1 MKNKIFHL
9 LLVVLPAAAAV
20 LNGLPKSVRMR
31 FADQDGPFYAYES
44 GFSMI
49 PVGYANWG
57 HMLAGIAACVLAVL
71 ALAYFF
77 RPQDKLRKVMTGIS
91 IAAAT
96 VLMLCML
103 LFGSG
108 TLYSWAVAV
117 LLIAEWLLLRQK
129 KAL

>member
-1 MKNKIFHL
+1 MKNIISHL

-57 HMLAGIAACVLAVL
+57 HMLSGIGACILLVL
-71 ALAYFF
+71 ALVYFF
-77 RPQDKLRKVMTGIS
+77 RPQDKLRKVMAGIS
-91 IAAAT
+91 ITAT
-96 VLMLCML
+96 AVLVLCMV

-108 TLYSWAVAV
+108 TLYSWAVAI
-117 LLIAEWLLLRQK
+117 LLAAEAMLLLKIRI
-129 KAL
+129 

>member
-1 MKNKIFHL
+1 MKKLISHL

-20 LNGLPKSVRMR
+20 LNRLPESVRMR

-57 HMLAGIAACVLAVL
+57 HMLSGLGACILLVL
-71 ALAYFF
+71 ALVYFF

-91 IAAAT
+91 ITAT
-96 VLMLCML
+96 AVLVLCMV

-108 TLYSWAVAV
+108 TLYSWAVAI
-117 LLIAEWLLLRQK
+117 LLAAEAMLLLKIRI
-129 KAL
+129 

>member
-1 MKNKIFHL
+1 MKNLISHL

-20 LNGLPKSVRMR
+20 LNGLPESVRMR

-57 HMLAGIAACVLAVL
+57 HMLSGIGACILLVL
-71 ALAYFF
+71 ALVYFF

-91 IAAAT
+91 ITAT
-96 VLMLCML
+96 AVLVLCMV

-117 LLIAEWLLLRQK
+117 LLAAEVMLLLKIRI
-129 KAL
+129 

>member
-1 MKNKIFHL
+1 MKKKVSHL

-57 HMLAGIAACVLAVL
+57 HMLSGIGACILLVL
-71 ALAYFF
+71 ALVYFF

-91 IAAAT
+91 ITAT
-96 VLMLCML
+96 AVLVRCMV

-108 TLYSWAVAV
+108 TLYSWAVAI
-117 LLIAEWLLLRQK
+117 LLAAEAMLLLKIRI
-129 KAL
+129 

>member
-1 MKNKIFHL
+1 MKKLISHL

-31 FADQDGPFYAYES
+31 FVDQNVPFYAYES

-57 HMLAGIAACVLAVL
+57 HMLSGIGTCILLVL
-71 ALAYFF
+71 ALVYFF
-77 RPQDKLRKVMTGIS
+77 RPQDKLRKVMAGIS
-91 IAAAT
+91 ITAT
-96 VLMLCML
+96 AVLVLCMV

-117 LLIAEWLLLRQK
+117 LLAAEAMLLLKIRI
-129 KAL
+129 

>member
-1 MKNKIFHL
+1 MKNLISHL
-9 LLVVLPAAAAV
+9 LLVVLPAAVAV

-57 HMLAGIAACVLAVL
+57 HMLSGIGTCILLVL
-71 ALAYFF
+71 ALVYFF
-77 RPQDKLRKVMTGIS
+77 RPQDKLRKVMTDIS
-91 IAAAT
+91 ITAT
-96 VLMLCML
+96 AVLVLCMV

-108 TLYSWAVAV
+108 TLYSWAVAI
-117 LLIAEWLLLRQK
+117 LLAAEAMLLLKIRI
-129 KAL
+129 

>member
-1 MKNKIFHL
+1 MKKLISHL

-20 LNGLPKSVRMR
+20 LNRLPESVRMR

-57 HMLAGIAACVLAVL
+57 HMLSGIGACILLVL
-71 ALAYFF
+71 ALVYFF

-91 IAAAT
+91 ITAT
-96 VLMLCML
+96 AVLVLCMV

-108 TLYSWAVAV
+108 TLYSWAVAI
-117 LLIAEWLLLRQK
+117 LLAAEAMLLLKIRI
-129 KAL
+129 

>member
-1 MKNKIFHL
+1 MKKLISHL

-20 LNGLPKSVRMR
+20 LNRLPESVRMR

-44 GFSMI
+44 GFSII

-57 HMLAGIAACVLAVL
+57 HMLSGIGACILLVL
-71 ALAYFF
+71 ALVYFF

-91 IAAAT
+91 ITAT
-96 VLMLCML
+96 AVLVLCMV

-108 TLYSWAVAV
+108 TLYSWAVAI
-117 LLIAEWLLLRQK
+117 LLAAEAMLLLKIRI
-129 KAL
+129 

>member
-1 MKNKIFHL
+1 MKNLISHL

-20 LNGLPKSVRMR
+20 LNGLPESVRMR

-57 HMLAGIAACVLAVL
+57 HMLSGIGACILLVL
-71 ALAYFF
+71 ALVYFF
-77 RPQDKLRKVMTGIS
+77 RPQDKLREVMTGIS
-91 IAAAT
+91 ITAT
-96 VLMLCML
+96 AVLVLCMV

-108 TLYSWAVAV
+108 TLYSWAVAI
-117 LLIAEWLLLRQK
+117 LLAAEAMLLLKIRI
-129 KAL
+129 

>member
-1 MKNKIFHL
+1 MKNLISHL

-31 FADQDGPFYAYES
+31 FVDQNGPFYAYES

-57 HMLAGIAACVLAVL
+57 HMLSGIGTCILLVL
-71 ALAYFF
+71 ALVYFF

-91 IAAAT
+91 ITAT
-96 VLMLCML
+96 AVLVLCMV

-108 TLYSWAVAV
+108 TLYSWAVAI
-117 LLIAEWLLLRQK
+117 LLAAEAMLLLKIRI
-129 KAL
+129 

>member
-1 MKNKIFHL
+1 MKNLISHL

-57 HMLAGIAACVLAVL
+57 HMLSGIGACILLVL
-71 ALAYFF
+71 ALVYFF

-91 IAAAT
+91 ITAT
-96 VLMLCML
+96 AVLVLCMV

-117 LLIAEWLLLRQK
+117 LLAAEAMLLLKIRM
-129 KAL
+129 

>member
-1 MKNKIFHL
+1 MKKLISHL

-57 HMLAGIAACVLAVL
+57 HMLSGIGACILLVL
-71 ALAYFF
+71 ALVYFF
-77 RPQDKLRKVMTGIS
+77 RPQDKLRKVMADIS
-91 IAAAT
+91 ITAT
-96 VLMLCML
+96 AVLVLCMV

-108 TLYSWAVAV
+108 TLYSWAVAI
-117 LLIAEWLLLRQK
+117 LLAAEAMLLLKIRI
-129 KAL
+129 

>member
-1 MKNKIFHL
+1 MKNIFSHL

-20 LNGLPKSVRMR
+20 LNGLPESVRMR

-57 HMLAGIAACVLAVL
+57 HMLSGIGACILLVL
-71 ALAYFF
+71 ALVYFF

-91 IAAAT
+91 ITAT
-96 VLMLCML
+96 AVLVLCMV

-108 TLYSWAVAV
+108 TLYSWAVAI
-117 LLIAEWLLLRQK
+117 LLAAEALLLLKIRI
-129 KAL
+129 